1 MMYVDPGTGSFIA
14 QAVIAGVL
22 GFLFVIRKW
31 LRDMWRKIR
40 GVKEE
45 TDEE

>member
-1 MMYVDPGTGSFIA
+1 MYVDPGTGSFIA

>member
-1 MMYVDPGTGSFIA
+1 MYVDPGTGSFIA

-40 GVKEE
+40 GVK
-45 TDEE
+45 DEDGED

>member
-1 MMYVDPGTGSFIA
+1 MYVDPGTGSFIA

-31 LRDMWRKIR
+31 LRDMWRKMR

-45 TDEE
+45 TDEV